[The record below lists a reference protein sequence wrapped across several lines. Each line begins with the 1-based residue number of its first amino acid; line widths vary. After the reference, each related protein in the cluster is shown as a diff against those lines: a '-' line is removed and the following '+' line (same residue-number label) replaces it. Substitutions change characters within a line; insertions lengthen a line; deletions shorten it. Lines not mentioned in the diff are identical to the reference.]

1 MRQEASTLVDEEEE
15 VEETDDLTV
24 AEPPADI
31 AETAVDD
38 DELLGSNV
46 ELLVSAEVGATNGVG
61 EVEVAGEAV
70 EVVLSFES
78 EVGRVA
84 IEDDSTEVDVD
95 SADK

>member
-15 VEETDDLTV
+15 IEETDDITV
-24 AEPPADI
+24 AVPPADI